1 MTIRTVF
8 KRELSTYLRSPVGY
22 IVAALL
28 LFIDGVL
35 FQWILSSPKPRVS
48 AEVLRLYFAWT
59 GGLVLVAGLVLS
71 ARLIA
76 EERARK
82 TIVLYRTSPAKDWQ
96 VILGKYLAV
105 LFFLTCVILLTLY
118 IPLLIDGKFSTGQ
131 IVIGYVGMFMIGA
144 VALAIG
150 MFASALSPNILVALF
165 LSVAICVILCLLHP
179 MAKNLDPPLND
190 VGAMLDMWWVRYELG
205 TAKGLLTL
213 SNVVYYFSLV
223 YLFLL
228 LATKTMEAKRWR

>member
-1 MTIRTVF
+1 MTISTIFR
-8 KRELSTYLRSPVGY
+8 RELTTYLRSPIGY

-76 EERARK
+76 DERSKK
-82 TIVLYRTSPAKDWQ
+82 TIVLYRTSPTKDWQ
-96 VILGKYLAV
+96 VVIGKYLAS
-105 LFFLTCVILLTLY
+105 LFFLTCVVLLTLY

-131 IVIGYVGMFMIGA
+131 IVIGYTGMILLGA
-144 VALAIG
+144 VSLAIG
-150 MFASALSPNILVALF
+150 MFASALSPNILIALF

-179 MAKNLDPPLND
+179 MSQNLNPPLND

-205 TAKGLLTL
+205 TAQGILSL
-213 SNVVYYFSLV
+213 SNVIYYVSLI

-228 LATKTMEAKRWR
+228 LATKTLEAKRWR